1 MQEVQLDSKVKLLDS
16 PGMVLASGNMTDAS
30 VALRNAVRV
39 DALDDPVTPVQA
51 ILQRYKRQ
59 FCLNI
64 NVTKHCSPVL
74 MNSQLSYL
82 VTVLVLLY
90 LGLEQ
95 YLLTFEAV
103 SLFFELCFCLS
114 RFILIQS
121 KA

>member
-64 NVTKHCSPVL
+64 NVTERKHCSPVL

-90 LGLEQ
+90 LI
-95 YLLTFEAV
+95 
-103 SLFFELCFCLS
+103 S
-114 RFILIQS
+114 R
-121 KA
+121 A

>member
-59 FCLNI
+59 LCLNI
-64 NVTKHCSPVL
+64 NVTKHCSPV
-74 MNSQLSYL
+74 
-82 VTVLVLLY
+82 TRRFK
-90 LGLEQ
+90 Q

-103 SLFFELCFCLS
+103 SLFFESCFCLS
-114 RFILIQS
+114 
-121 KA
+121 